1 MIKSEEEILK
11 CIQDILPSDIEMV
24 SNVPF
29 GYAASRKRIFCDAL
43 LVKDGRYIA
52 AIEASRILKA
62 PAFCKKKVTLRQ
74 LCYNK
79 GIPYCIITDGQDAL
93 FGDARNDKSFTKHN
107 LQQTIDK
114 LKKLFQAKPENEKT
128 SRILF
133 ESIKKIASE
142 YDFSLD
148 GLDKEELLDDY
159 TENVNGDIV
168 LSIDGETALFKF
180 LLGKVQETEICRY
193 TSFHSLM
200 RILNTKKASVC
211 SIVGMND
218 KSECYY
224 FDSYIGNN
232 GVMDFVT
239 VPPSAVHELNSN
251 FIMSCSGISRKD
263 KLTMWRMYGDEAKGV
278 CLVYKIGDMG
288 SKFILAP
295 VSYANEDGS
304 HPKMDFI
311 KDLQEKLHIVFS
323 SLDVWKHFFKPF
335 EYADENEIR
344 LLYKES
350 HVSKYKWIQATGD
363 ILCPIV
369 EFSIDKANNSFPLV
383 LKEVCLGPKC
393 AEKDVN
399 RSQLEMY
406 ANQLNIQFVGSK
418 LKVEASTI
426 DNYR

>member
-1 MIKSEEEILK
+1 MIKSEEEILN
-11 CIQDILPSDIEMV
+11 CIKDVLPSGIEMV

-29 GYAASRKRIFCDAL
+29 GYAASRTRFFCDGL

-52 AIEASRILKA
+52 AIEASRIFTT
-62 PAFCKKKVTLRQ
+62 PVFGKKKATLRQ

-79 GIPYCIITDGQDAL
+79 GIPYCIITDGREAFFADV
-93 FGDARNDKSFTKHN
+93 RKEKSFTKLK
-107 LQQTIDK
+107 LQQAIDK
-114 LKKLFQAKPENEKT
+114 LKKLFQAKPGNEKESQT
-128 SRILF
+128 LF
-133 ESIKKIASE
+133 ENINEIAHKH
-142 YDFSLD
+142 DFSLD
-148 GLDKEELLDDY
+148 GLGVDELLNDY

-168 LSIDGETALFKF
+168 LGVSGETALFKF
-180 LLGKVQETEICRY
+180 LLGKVQESEICRY

-200 RILNTKKASVC
+200 RILNTQKASVC

-224 FDSYIGNN
+224 FDSYMQNN
-232 GVMDFVT
+232 GITNFVAMS
-239 VPPSAVHELNSN
+239 PSTVHELNSN

-288 SKFILAP
+288 TNFMLAP

-304 HPKMDFI
+304 HPKIDFI
-311 KDLQEKLHIVFS
+311 KDLQENLHIVFP

-344 LLYKES
+344 LLYKDS
-350 HVSKYKWIQATGD
+350 NVSNYKWIQATGD

-383 LKEVCLGPKC
+383 LMEVCLGPKC

-406 ANQLNIQFVGSK
+406 ANQLNIQFVGSL
-418 LKVEASTI
+418 LKVEVSTI